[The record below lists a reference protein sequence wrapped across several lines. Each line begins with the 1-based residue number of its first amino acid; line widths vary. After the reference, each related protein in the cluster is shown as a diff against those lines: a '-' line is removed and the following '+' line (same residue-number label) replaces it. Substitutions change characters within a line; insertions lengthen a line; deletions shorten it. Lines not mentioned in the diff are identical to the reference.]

1 MNFFNF
7 KTIVI
12 LILFCMSFLDVY
24 SQKDD
29 EVNYL
34 MQAQEKW
41 EFDSLIHQCTLL
53 VSEGCMGILL
63 PIYMIT
69 PNYSGYAL
77 ITEET
82 FSEVFYRINGNVHY
96 WETHHKFEKCVLGKD
111 TLRVNPEDIT
121 EYIAMLLSEFVA
133 VREPDATFTTLIQSR
148 EQVKA
153 FFSSSDFTVDKF
165 PDWPDIIYQ
174 VFRCGYITFFYRCEK
189 YPMRISLLDPV
200 LIEELEE

>member
-1 MNFFNF
+1 MNFFNL
-7 KTIVI
+7 KTIVL
-12 LILFCMSFLDVY
+12 LILFCTSFLDVY

-34 MQAQEKW
+34 MQAQEKL
-41 EFDSLIHQCTLL
+41 EFDSLIHQCTLF
-53 VSEGCMGILL
+53 EIDACMGILL

-77 ITEET
+77 VTGDT
-82 FSEVFYRINGNVHY
+82 FSDIFYRINGNVQY
-96 WETHHKFEKCVLGKD
+96 WETFEKFEECVLGKD

-121 EYIAMLLSEFVA
+121 EYIAMLLSEFVP
-133 VREPDATFTTLIQSR
+133 VRDPDATFATLIQSR

-174 VFRCGYITFFYRCEK
+174 VFRCGYVTFFYACEK

>member
-12 LILFCMSFLDVY
+12 LILFCTSFLDVF
-24 SQKDD
+24 SQRDE

-41 EFDSLIHQCTLL
+41 EFDSLIHQSTLL
-53 VSEGCMGILL
+53 VSEGCWGILL
-63 PIYMIT
+63 PIYIIT

-77 ITEET
+77 VTEDT
-82 FSEVFYRINGNVHY
+82 FSEVFYKINGNIHY
-96 WETHHKFEKCVLGKD
+96 WETYHKFEECVLGKD

-121 EYIAMLLSEFVA
+121 EYIAMLLSDFVEI
-133 VREPDATFTTLIQSR
+133 REPDTTFATLIQSR

-165 PDWPDIIYQ
+165 SDWPNIIYQ
-174 VFRCGYITFFYRCEK
+174 VFRCGYITFFYGCEK
-189 YPMRISLLDPV
+189 YPMKISLLDPV
-200 LIEELEE
+200 LIEDLEE